1 MDVAFIGGRAY
12 VLVALVGSFFGQP
25 DVVDG
30 IYRIEED
37 GTATV
42 VPDLGTW
49 SIEHPPIPAF
59 FIPSGV
65 QYGMEAYRGGFL
77 VTDGHHNRVLRVRLD
92 GGIRELIAFGDIVPT
107 GLALSDRRVY
117 LGQAGPIP
125 HLPETGKVVA
135 FTPRYPV
142 AREVAS
148 GAP

>member
-117 LGQAGPIP
+117 HGQAGPIP